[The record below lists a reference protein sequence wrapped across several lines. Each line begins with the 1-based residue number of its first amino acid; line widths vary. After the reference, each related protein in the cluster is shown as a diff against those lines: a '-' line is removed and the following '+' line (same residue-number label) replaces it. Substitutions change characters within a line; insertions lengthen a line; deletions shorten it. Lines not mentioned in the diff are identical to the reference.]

1 MLTKVIA
8 QAEVDHVEKW
18 FERAEKIVIVSHVS
32 PDGDAIGSSLGL
44 YHFLTSQEKTVNVIV
59 PNAFPEFLH
68 WMPGAKEV
76 IVYDKYKEYADKLIN
91 EADVLCCLDFNV
103 LSRIDNME
111 EVVRNTPARKMMVDH
126 HLYPGDFCRITISHP
141 EISSTSELVFRLICQ
156 LGNFS
161 DITKEGAECIYT
173 GMMTD
178 TGGFT
183 YNSNDREV
191 YYIISELL
199 SKGIDKDEI
208 YRKVFNTHSEGRLRL
223 MGYVLYDKMQVF
235 PEFNSA
241 LIWLDA
247 SEQKRFQ
254 YKKGDTEGFVNIPL
268 SIKDVRF
275 SVFLR
280 EDTEKK
286 MIKVSLR
293 SVGTFPCNKV
303 ASEFF
308 NGGGHLNA
316 SGGEFYGTM
325 EEAINL
331 FKQALVKYQE
341 LLLAKNS

>member
-183 YNSNDREV
+183 YNSNDREI

-331 FKQALVKYQE
+331 FKQALVKYQDFCWK
-341 LLLAKNS
+341 KNS